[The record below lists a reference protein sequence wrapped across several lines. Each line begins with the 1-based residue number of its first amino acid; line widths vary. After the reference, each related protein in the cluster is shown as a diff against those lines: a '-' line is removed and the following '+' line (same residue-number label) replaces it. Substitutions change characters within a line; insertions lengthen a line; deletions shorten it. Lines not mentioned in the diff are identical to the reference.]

1 MTNELLELIRFM
13 NQKPIA
19 FNKHYVDLGC
29 GINGA
34 LMLSQLVY
42 WADKAKDPNGWIYKT
57 GKEWTEETGLNRREQ
72 DTARKNLRELG
83 LIEEHKHGVPCKIHY
98 KVSQDTLYSKLLEAA
113 QIRQTECTER
123 TNCMHKSAKLNAQ
136 NVQTNTESTAEN
148 TAEITTHLKDIR
160 VIEIFEF
167 WKSVFKKTDRM
178 KLDGLRE
185 RKIKARLN
193 DGISKED
200 IMKAITNVSQDWWH
214 VDNNHIDLELICRND
229 VKMQQFINMKP
240 KSKAERENKNRY
252 APKPAE
258 PNTMDSLRQLAEEYE
273 NGKEF
278 SFFK

>member
-98 KVSQDTLYSKLLEAA
+98 KINQDELYRKLLESA
-113 QIRQTECTER
+113 QKRQTECTER

-136 NVQTNTESTAEN
+136 NSQTNTESTAES
-148 TAEITTHLKDIR
+148 TAETLKDIR
-160 VIEIFEF
+160 VIEIFDF
-167 WKSVFKKTDRM
+167 WKTVFNKSNRV
-178 KLDGLRE
+178 KLDKLRE
-185 RKIKARLN
+185 GKINARLAE
-193 DGISKED
+193 GFSVEQIK
-200 IMKAITNVSQDWWH
+200 IAIENVSKSVHH
-214 VDNNHIDLELICRND
+214 VENNHIDLELICRNSLNLE
-229 VKMQQFINMKP
+229 KYMAMKP
-240 KSKAERENKNRY
+240 RQQYQGNYQPQPDPSMNRMENLKRLEQEY
-252 APKPAE
+252 A
-258 PNTMDSLRQLAEEYE
+258 
-273 NGKEF
+273 NGKPF
-278 SFFK
+278 NLFGD

>member
-98 KVSQDTLYSKLLEAA
+98 KVNQDELYRKLLESA
-113 QIRQTECTER
+113 QKRQTECTER

-136 NVQTNTESTAEN
+136 NSQTNTESTAQS
-148 TAEITTHLKDIR
+148 TADTLKDIR
-160 VIEIFEF
+160 VVEIFDF
-167 WKSVFKKTDRM
+167 WKTVFNKNNST
-178 KLDGLRE
+178 KLEGVRE
-185 RKIKARLN
+185 RKIKARLK
-193 DGISKED
+193 DGRTVDEIKTAILNCSKSD
-200 IMKAITNVSQDWWH
+200 Y
-214 VDNNHIDLELICRND
+214 HIRNGYTDLELICRDD
-229 VKMQQFINMKP
+229 VKFENFLNMKP
-240 KSKAERENKNRY
+240 QQQNHYEPQNDPSLNRMENLQRLEQEY
-252 APKPAE
+252 A
-258 PNTMDSLRQLAEEYE
+258 
-273 NGKEF
+273 NGKPF
-278 SFFK
+278 NLFGD